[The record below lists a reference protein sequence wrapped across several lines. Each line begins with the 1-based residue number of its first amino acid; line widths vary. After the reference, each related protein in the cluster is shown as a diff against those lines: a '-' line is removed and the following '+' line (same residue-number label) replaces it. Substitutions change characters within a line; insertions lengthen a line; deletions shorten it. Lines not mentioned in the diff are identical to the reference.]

1 MQPSP
6 VAEPSTHPDPLA
18 TRFLQH
24 LESGRNVSG
33 YTVRNYHQT
42 VAEFSAWHQQNLGR
56 PIDWLSVSRDELRL
70 YLRWLGRREYHA
82 ASISLRFSALRT
94 LFRWLVR
101 EGLRPA
107 SPARQ
112 LRLPKLPRRL
122 PRFLQESDVPSLLA
136 APLTELARQRQ
147 AADPDKPVTPDLF
160 LRDRA
165 VLELLY
171 SSGLRISEACQLT
184 VGQLDSSQRLL
195 HIRGKGRKERQ
206 VPIGEPALAAIQEYW
221 KVIQHPRSPDSPVF
235 FSRSSDSRPVRPSEI
250 QTRLKTYLAATGLD
264 PALTPHKLRHSF
276 ATHLLNHGADLR
288 SVQELL
294 GHSRLQST
302 EIYTH
307 VSAARLK
314 QVYDAAHPRA

>member
-1 MQPSP
+1 VADTPADPDP
-6 VAEPSTHPDPLA
+6 VAA
-18 TRFLQH
+18 RFLQH
-24 LESGRNVSG
+24 LESGRNASDH
-33 YTVRNYHQT
+33 TVRNYRLT
-42 VAEFSAWHQQNLGR
+42 LAEFSAWHQQHLTR
-56 PIDWLSVSRDELRL
+56 PIDWLTVSRDELRL
-70 YLRWLGRREYHA
+70 YLRWLGRKEYHA

-94 LFRWLVR
+94 LFKWLIR
-101 EGLRPA
+101 EGLRSS

-122 PRFLQESDVPSLLA
+122 PRFLTESDVPTLLA
-136 APLTELARQRQ
+136 APLTELARLRK
-147 AADPDKPVTPDLF
+147 AAAPDKPVDPTLL

-184 VGQLDSSQRLL
+184 VGQIDSIQRIL
-195 HIRGKGRKERQ
+195 HVRGKGRKERQ
-206 VPIGEPALAAIQEYW
+206 VPVGEPALAAIHEYW
-221 KVIQHPRSPDSPVF
+221 EAIRHPGTPETPAF
-235 FSRSSDSRPVRPSEI
+235 FSRTAELQPVRAAEI
-250 QTRLKTYLAATGLD
+250 QTRLKLYLAAAGLD

-294 GHSRLQST
+294 GHARLQST
-302 EIYTH
+302 EVYTH